1 MPFSLQFRLSFLFSP
16 PQSSCQ
22 PATSS
27 GAATAASWRETAPSV
42 SVLTALRSARTGR
55 AAEVG
60 FSCTSW
66 EQWGGGGAGSCHGA
80 LLPTS
85 PFALSQT
92 SIRWISRRCWVYEN
106 HLSAGR
112 ASCTVHYMQI
122 QDTVCL
128 WLVLSVFPLLGCI
141 YSSIVL
147 LQLQFWGTWTSL
159 EYFHLPLYYSLA
171 VKVSNKCIGV
181 KSWVFAS
188 RYYAECIRAEE
199 PHV

>member
-66 EQWGGGGAGSCHGA
+66 EQWGGG
-80 LLPTS
+80 LLPWSTPPHVS
-85 PFALSQT
+85 LCPQPDFHQMNKQEVLGVREPSVCRQGLMYSTLHADTGHSLSLARSLRL
-92 SIRWISRRCWVYEN
+92 SITGV
-106 HLSAGR
+106 HLLKH
-112 ASCTVHYMQI
+112 CTI
-122 QDTVCL
+122 TVAIL
-128 WLVLSVFPLLGCI
+128 RYLNFTRVFPSSTLL
-141 YSSIVL
+141 
-147 LQLQFWGTWTSL
+147 
-159 EYFHLPLYYSLA
+159 
-171 VKVSNKCIGV
+171 
-181 KSWVFAS
+181 
-188 RYYAECIRAEE
+188 
-199 PHV
+199 

>member
-1 MPFSLQFRLSFLFSP
+1 MPFSLQFRLSFLFP
-16 PQSSCQ
+16 RLQSSCQ

-42 SVLTALRSARTGR
+42 SALTALRSARTGR

-60 FSCTSW
+60 FSCASGSSGG
-66 EQWGGGGAGSCHGA
+66 WGPGSCHGA

-92 SIRWISRRCWVYEN
+92 PIRWISRRCREYEN

-112 ASCTVHYMQI
+112 ASCTVHDMQI

-128 WLVLSVFPLLGCI
+128 WLVLSIFLLLGCI
-141 YSSIVL
+141 YSSFALFCTIL
-147 LQLQFWGTWTSL
+147 RYLNFTR
-159 EYFHLPLYYSLA
+159 
-171 VKVSNKCIGV
+171 
-181 KSWVFAS
+181 VFPS
-188 RYYAECIRAEE
+188 STLR
-199 PHV
+199 